1 MSTPHPTKRVWERR
15 DVATLLAA
23 RTALAEL
30 DPDTALAVVKLMSL
44 HRFKAGDVL
53 IQEGAANTSYLVLV
67 LHGEVVV
74 ESVGLHRADSL
85 VLGVV
90 GPGSVIGEMGLFDGE
105 PRSATCRAAT
115 DVDVALL
122 SRDALTELT
131 RGAPQA
137 ANKLLFVLLARM
149 TGRLRSVT
157 GKLRQADRMVH
168 SLQNE
173 LGHLK
178 APAAA
183 PAPLPPPDTGMILL

>member
-1 MSTPHPTKRVWERR
+1 MTAPSKRVWDRR
-15 DVATLLAA
+15 DVAALLAA

-30 DPDTALAVVKLMSL
+30 DADTAMAVVRLMTL

-67 LHGEVVV
+67 LHGDVVV
-74 ESVGLHRADSL
+74 ENAGLSRADAL

-105 PRSATCRAAT
+105 PRSATCKAAT

-122 SRDALTELT
+122 SRDALAELS
-131 RGAPQA
+131 RMAPQA
-137 ANKLLFVLLARM
+137 ANKLLFVMLARM
-149 TGRLRSVT
+149 TGRLRAVT

-178 APAAA
+178 APATAA
-183 PAPLPPPDTGMILL
+183 PPLAAPPDTGMILL